1 MLHPVDPL
9 LMDTLSAFV
18 CTLFFKV
25 MEDSN
30 SVTQDCLP
38 QWIALALEIQFY
50 ESMTVRLHGKMTKEG
65 ILKLYNTLKSNAK
78 V

>member
-25 MEDSN
+25 MDSTG
-30 SVTQDCLP
+30 TQDSQP
-38 QWIALALEIQFY
+38 QWSALALEIQFY

-65 ILKLYNTLKSNAK
+65 ILKLYNSLKSNAK